1 MISLSWMQGNN
12 LQLLKSGMVD
22 FPHMNGA
29 ETTIDTLSINYFM
42 YHGQPSGFQYE
53 FVKELS
59 NYMGLELK
67 INTNFN
73 ENLQTNI
80 HEDIKFLINC
90 NKYPKAK
97 TNKKI
102 KNQIELAGKTI
113 YVPNSSSHAIRLNN
127 LAEESQI
134 LFHFNNEGKYDKGNE
149 NNIFHNPEIDIK
161 SLIGIPQNVAWAI
174 SNDVQLFRNEINVS
188 MAEFVKTRT
197 YSKLYNKYFECRK
210 SDLITKN
217 DFYYP
222 SVGQYSKYDKIL
234 QQESEKI
241 NWDWRLLVSMIYQE
255 SRFKEMAVSQKG
267 AFGLMQLMP
276 LTAEY
281 LGVDMNSSPEENIKA
296 GVRFIK
302 WLDDRFRNK
311 IADDNERIKFVL
323 ASYNIGYGHIFDA
336 IRLAEKNGVDAQ
348 KWENAEVFLLK
359 KSEPEYYNDPV
370 VRNGYCK
377 GLETTAYVKEIMNR
391 YEQYLS
397 FGSLLVE
404 L

>member
-12 LQLLKSGMVD
+12 LLKSGI
-22 FPHMNGA
+22 FELPQMNSV
-29 ETTIDTLSINYFM
+29 ETTSDSVSINYFI

-53 FVKELS
+53 FLKEFS
-59 NYMGLELK
+59 NYMGLKLK
-67 INTNFN
+67 INTNNYN
-73 ENLQTNI
+73 ENLQANI
-80 HEDIKFLINC
+80 IENFDILIKCLKSPNSH
-90 NKYPKAK
+90 KL
-97 TNKKI
+97 
-102 KNQIELAGKTI
+102 ELAGNTI
-113 YVPNSSSHAIRLNN
+113 YVPNSSSHAIRLQNI
-127 LAEESQI
+127 AEESQI
-134 LFHFNNEGKYDKGNE
+134 VYHFNNDGQYDEGNE
-149 NNIFHNPEIDIK
+149 KNIFHNPEIDLK

-174 SNDVQLFRNEINVS
+174 SNDAQLFRNEINVS
-188 MAEFVKTRT
+188 MADFVKTKT
-197 YSKLYNKYFECRK
+197 YSQLYRKYFECGK
-210 SDLITKN
+210 SDLIN
-217 DFYYP
+217 DYYYP
-222 SVGQYSKYDKIL
+222 SVGQYSKYDRIL
-234 QQESEKI
+234 RQESEKI

-255 SRFKEMAVSQKG
+255 SRFKEMAVSHKG

-311 IADDNERIKFVL
+311 IADENERIKFVL
-323 ASYNIGYGHIFDA
+323 AAYNIGYGHIFDA
-336 IRLAEKNGVDAQ
+336 IRLAEKNGIDAQ
-348 KWENAEVFLLK
+348 KWDNVEVYLLK
-359 KSEPEYYNDPV
+359 KSQPEYYNDPV

-377 GLETTAYVKEIMNR
+377 GLETTSYVKEIMNR